1 MEKTWK
7 RVCEHAPAS
16 SVARDSWEQDKR
28 VTYREREFKK
38 RRQKRR
44 RQKTTTRERQNG
56 EKKKKNTE
64 QNHHQQLC
72 PLFKHVETLRLQI
85 TETVCLV
92 CVPLKQAHVFWDVP
106 VVAKAP
112 RALPTRHGWDLA
124 GGSSP

>member
-56 EKKKKNTE
+56 EKKKKTQNKTTTSNFAHYLNT
-64 QNHHQQLC
+64 
-72 PLFKHVETLRLQI
+72 
-85 TETVCLV
+85 
-92 CVPLKQAHVFWDVP
+92 W
-106 VVAKAP
+106 
-112 RALPTRHGWDLA
+112 RH
-124 GGSSP
+124 